1 MRTLESFT
9 ADEAAEERR
18 MEAETVQEIPAS
30 DGFVI
35 QEIEMK
41 DFMRYVGETS
51 ILRFPKK
58 FTVITGK
65 TGSGKTSILD
75 AVTFALY
82 KRTSR
87 TEISGIGIADIC
99 GISGHVKVYF
109 AQGGNLYEIERGFSK
124 KGSPY
129 LHLYRN
135 GSQISGSIPELEA
148 IVKDTVGLDYDGF
161 RNSTFVRQEEMKEL
175 GVESASNRLRIFQ
188 KLFRLEIF
196 EKAQALAK
204 TKYDEI
210 RREIE
215 IGEHDIE
222 FLRER
227 LSRLPEIEEEA
238 SKARREARDFRKR
251 LRDVEKRLLSDEE
264 KLRELEREH
273 EAFISARA
281 SVEEKEKSIS
291 NIQMEIEKVTRAGE
305 ESTALREEIKKLE
318 DETKD
323 YEKLLSQISRLK
335 ETGHLAASLEKE
347 KRVHQ
352 KSMKDAVTEHGKEKS
367 RLQGRLN
374 VTEGRIASLSTTV
387 DKDEAF
393 DLLRTE
399 GALGERIS
407 RIEKEIGW
415 LAGHENTVR
424 QIKTEKVDALS
435 QLDGVTSK
443 VQEINE
449 DSFVLS
455 EIENQVGQIKRDL
468 KNLEVRHK
476 KKVHGID
483 VAAKKVDRELEKLD
497 FDEKDKSKLKKLE
510 ESLKEMGSRKGKLRD
525 CRQKLEKIGDV
536 SKLIDDLKRR
546 LKETERDVAE
556 LKKRLKKLASDENR
570 YQNARRD
577 VENLKKSK
585 SEIEKELRGKE
596 VQIESLASRLKEL
609 EEERKKLE
617 KLEKTLE
624 EGRSSLETFAIL
636 KDQVFHKKGVAMYAI
651 NQLLPELEI
660 ETSQNLIDLT
670 DGRFTRVSLKTHEEK
685 REYGIRIEVE
695 GVDGRWH
702 DVAEFSGGERTQINA
717 ALRFAIA
724 RQLAS
729 LPQVGRTYGRMKTLF
744 IDEGD
749 LGSLDTE
756 SNRDLF
762 IHKLFKMGEFFDK
775 VILIT
780 HLVEVADKFPGKI
793 RVYMT
798 PEQESRIEV
807 VS

>member
-1 MRTLESFT
+1 MRTLESYAVEET
-9 ADEAAEERR
+9 TEEVEA
-18 MEAETVQEIPAS
+18 VQEIPVS
-30 DGFVI
+30 DGFVV

-41 DFMRYVGETS
+41 DFMRYIGGVS

-58 FTVITGK
+58 YTVITGK

-87 TEISGIGIADIC
+87 TEISGIGISDIC
-99 GISGHVKVYF
+99 RPGGYVKVYF
-109 AQGGNLYEIERGFSK
+109 GQEGSFYQIERGFSQ

-129 LHLYRN
+129 LYLRKN
-135 GSQISGSIPELEA
+135 GAQISGSIPELER
-148 IVKDTVGLDYDGF
+148 IVRDTIGLDYDGF
-161 RNSTFVRQEEMKEL
+161 LNSTFVRQEEMKEL
-175 GVESASNRLRIFQ
+175 GEESDANRLRIFQ

-196 EKAQALAK
+196 EKAQVLAK
-204 TKYDEI
+204 TRYDEVL
-210 RREIE
+210 REIE
-215 IGEHDIE
+215 IGEHDVE

-227 LSRLPEIEEEA
+227 LSRLPEVKEE
-238 SKARREARDFRKR
+238 
-251 LRDVEKRLLSDEE
+251 LRVAQRVAKTLQENLHQMEKRLLSDEA

-273 EAFISARA
+273 DAFISAKA

-291 NIQMEIEKVTRAGE
+291 TIQREIEKVTKAGE
-305 ESTALREEIKKLE
+305 ESAGFKQEVKRLE
-318 DETKD
+318 DETRD
-323 YEKLLSQISRLK
+323 YERLVDEMTRLK
-335 ETGHLAASLEKE
+335 ETGHLATGLEKE

-352 KSMKDAVTEHGKEKS
+352 KSVEDAETEYKREKM
-367 RLQGRLN
+367 RLQERLDIA
-374 VTEGRIASLSTTV
+374 EGRIASLSTTI
-387 DKDEAF
+387 DRDEAF
-393 DLLRTE
+393 GLLRTE

-407 RIEKEIGW
+407 RIEKEIEW
-415 LAGHENTVR
+415 LAEREDIVS
-424 QIKTEKVDALS
+424 QIKSEREDALHRI
-435 QLDGVTSK
+435 DDVGRRA
-443 VQEINE
+443 QEINE

-455 EIENQVGQIKRDL
+455 EIENQVGQLKKDL
-468 KNLEVRHK
+468 KNLEERYEKRVRE
-476 KKVHGID
+476 IES
-483 VAAKKVDRELEKLD
+483 ATRKVDDELRKLD
-497 FDEKDKSKLKKLE
+497 FDDEARSRLEKLEESIREMGEKKSHLKDVRQKLERIGDVSRLLEDLKGRLEETMKEVSGLRKKLKKL
-510 ESLKEMGSRKGKLRD
+510 
-525 CRQKLEKIGDV
+525 
-536 SKLIDDLKRR
+536 
-546 LKETERDVAE
+546 T
-556 LKKRLKKLASDENR
+556 SDEER
-570 YQNARRD
+570 YQSARRD
-577 VENLKKSK
+577 LENLKKNK
-585 SEIEKELRGKE
+585 SEVEKELRGKE
-596 VQIESLASRLKEL
+596 VQIEGLQGQLGEL
-609 EEERKKLE
+609 EEEKKKMEEME
-617 KLEKTLE
+617 KSLE
-624 EGRSSLETFAIL
+624 ELRSNLESFAIL
-636 KDQVFHKKGVAMYAI
+636 KDQIFHKKGVAMYAI

-695 GVDGRWH
+695 GVDGKWH

-724 RQLAS
+724 KQLAS

-780 HLVEVADKFPGKI
+780 HLGEVADRFPGKI